1 MSTSMHDKAKKVPKP
16 NEWEDRGVDCR
27 ARSLGLRCASN
38 TDTELDQG
46 GFFFFLET

>member
-27 ARSLGLRCASN
+27 AQGLGLRCTSN
-38 TDTELDQG
+38 TDTELDQVS
-46 GFFFFLET
+46 LV